1 MPRVVITALVAFFP
15 LVISSATGLMSVP
28 PELIELSR
36 AYRASKWSELWR
48 IRLPYAIRFIFVGL
62 GFLTLTAT
70 AFFKVPVTFGTLIIL
85 SIMGVVL
92 FQIVVIAERVFFPW
106 LEQRNAG
113 FLEQR
118 TPMAKAPMTIIR
130 GGRVLDIR
138 GHSAPKADI
147 LVQGDTIAEIG
158 RPGMPAPPHAAVI
171 DAKNRLLHPGLIN
184 GHTHSHGNLAKG
196 LADRQTL
203 ELLLTAG
210 PWMTGN
216 RTLED
221 KYLSSLI
228 GAAEMVLKG
237 CTACYDLSGE
247 FPMPSAEGLAAIGQ
261 AYADVGM
268 RAVLAPMVA
277 DLSFYE
283 AIPGLM
289 ERLPKGLQ
297 KDVEALRPAGYKA
310 SVGQMK
316 KALHG
321 WKLDGKGVTLA
332 VAPTIPHH
340 CSREFLLACLKLS
353 KDYDTG
359 LHTHVAESKVQVVA
373 GYELYGSTLTAYMDS
388 LGMVGPN
395 FTVAHGVWLDGD
407 DMKLLGDKG
416 SSVSHNPGSNMKL
429 GNGIADMRGML
440 NAKVNVGIGTDG
452 ASCSDNQNMYE
463 NLRLASMVSKVQG
476 PEWQRWIT
484 TDEVLEAATVGSA
497 RALGLGDKIGKI
509 AKGFKADIVFLD
521 LNHVNWIP
529 CNDPTNQLVHTED
542 GSAVH
547 SVMIGGRMAVEN
559 HKLLT
564 VDLADLAAKAE
575 KSRERLEK
583 ARKPAKGLYDKLE
596 KIVGTFCPG
605 LAQQPL
611 HIDRFGGSHYHYG
624 RDGGHGHAH

>member
-1 MPRVVITALVAFFP
+1 
-15 LVISSATGLMSVP
+15 
-28 PELIELSR
+28 
-36 AYRASKWSELWR
+36 
-48 IRLPYAIRFIFVGL
+48 
-62 GFLTLTAT
+62 
-70 AFFKVPVTFGTLIIL
+70 
-85 SIMGVVL
+85 
-92 FQIVVIAERVFFPW
+92 
-106 LEQRNAG
+106 
-113 FLEQR
+113 
-118 TPMAKAPMTIIR
+118 MAKAEMKVIR

-138 GHSAPKADI
+138 AHAAPKADM
-147 LVQGDTIAEIG
+147 LLKGDTIVEIG
-158 RPGMPAPPHAAVI
+158 RPGLPAPADAEVI

-203 ELLLTAG
+203 EMLLTAG
-210 PWMTGN
+210 PWMNGH

-237 CTACYDLSGE
+237 CTAAYDLSGE
-247 FPMPSAEGLAAIGQ
+247 FPMPSVDGLTAIGQ

-277 DLSFYE
+277 DISFYD

-289 ERLPKGLQ
+289 QRLPKALQ
-297 KDVEALRPAGYKA
+297 KEVEAMRPAGYKA
-310 SVGQMK
+310 SLAQMK
-316 KALHG
+316 KALQG
-321 WKLDGKGVTLA
+321 WKLGGKGVILA

-340 CSREFLLACLKLS
+340 CSWDFLLGCLKLS
-353 KDYDTG
+353 KDYQTG
-359 LHTHVAESKVQVVA
+359 LHTHVAESKAQVIA

-388 LGMVGPN
+388 LGLVGPN

-416 SSVSHNPGSNMKL
+416 ASVSHNPGSNMKL

-440 NAKVNVGIGTDG
+440 DAKINVGIGTDG

-484 TDEVLEAATVGSA
+484 TDEVLEAGTVGSA
-497 RALGLGDKIGKI
+497 RALGLGDKIGKLES
-509 AKGFKADIVFLD
+509 GYKADIVFLD
-521 LNHVNWIP
+521 LHNVNWIP
-529 CNDPTNQLVHTED
+529 CNDPTNQIVHTED
-542 GSAVH
+542 GSGVH
-547 SVMIGGRMAVEN
+547 SVMIGGRMVVEN

-564 VDLADLAAKAE
+564 VDIAALAAKAE
-575 KSRERLEK
+575 KVRERH
-583 ARKPAKGLYDKLE
+583 AAGRKMSKPLFDKLE
-596 KIVGTFCPG
+596 KVVGAFCPG

-611 HIDRFGGSHYHYG
+611 HIDRFGGAHYHYG
-624 RDGGHGHAH
+624 KGGHGHAH